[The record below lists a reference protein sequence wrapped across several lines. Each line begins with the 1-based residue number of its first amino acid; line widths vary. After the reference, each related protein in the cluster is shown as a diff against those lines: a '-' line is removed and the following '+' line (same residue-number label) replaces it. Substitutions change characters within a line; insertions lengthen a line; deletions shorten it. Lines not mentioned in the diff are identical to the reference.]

1 MTIYA
6 AGAVCWR
13 MSKGEIE
20 LAMVFRTKHKD
31 WTFPKGKVDPGE
43 LLPETAVR
51 EVEEEA
57 GIRIRLGRKLAVI
70 DYELASG
77 ETKEVHYWVSKVKD
91 SAIAKSKFTP
101 NDEIKK
107 VEWFTA
113 KKAMKQLTYD
123 HDRELLAKTLE
134 FYDQGE
140 LETRG
145 LVILRHTSAT
155 PRASWAGEEAKRPLL
170 PEGRQQAKRLVGL
183 LDAYGPKRLVTS
195 PWTRCQQTV
204 APYSKKTKRT
214 LIERSQLTE
223 LANERGPR
231 KTKNVIEDTFGQTK
245 NALICSHR
253 PALPTILET
262 FSKYASKEITPALT
276 AEKTLAPGEFFV
288 LRVTTGPKPKIIAY
302 ERVYLESELSEAKLS
317 A

>member
-1 MTIYA
+1 MTVYA

-20 LAMVFRTKHKD
+20 LAMVYRTKHKD

-91 SAIAKSKFTP
+91 SAIAKSRFSP
-101 NDEIKK
+101 NDEIEK
-107 VEWFTA
+107 VEWFAA

-123 HDRELLAKTLE
+123 HDRELLVKTLE

-145 LVILRHTSAT
+145 LIILRHTSAT

-170 PEGRQQAKRLVGL
+170 PEGREQAKRLVSL

-253 PALPTILET
+253 PALPTIIET
-262 FSKYASKEITPALT
+262 FSKYAIKGITPALA
-276 AEKTLAPGEFFV
+276 AEKTLSPGEFFV
-288 LRVTTGPKPKIIAY
+288 LRVTIGPRPKIIAY
-302 ERVYLESELSEAKLS
+302 ERIYLESALSEAKLS

>member
-1 MTIYA
+1 MTVYA

-20 LAMVFRTKHKD
+20 LAMVYRTKHKD

-51 EVEEEA
+51 EIEEEA

-101 NDEIKK
+101 NDEIEK

-113 KKAMKQLTYD
+113 KKATKQLTYN

-170 PEGRQQAKRLVGL
+170 PEGRQQAKRLVSL

-223 LANERGPR
+223 LATERGPR
-231 KTKNVIEDTFGQTK
+231 KPKNVIEDTFGQTK

-262 FSKYASKEITPALT
+262 FSKYASKEISPALK
-276 AEKTLAPGEFFV
+276 AEKTLSPGEFFV

-302 ERVYLESELSEAKLS
+302 ERIYLESALSEVKLS

>member
-1 MTIYA
+1 MTVYA

-20 LAMVFRTKHKD
+20 LAIVFRTKHKD

-70 DYELASG
+70 DYELDSG

-91 SAIAKSKFTP
+91 SAIAKSKFTA
-101 NDEIKK
+101 NDEIEK

-170 PEGRQQAKRLVGL
+170 PEGRQQAKRLVSL

-214 LIERSQLTE
+214 LSERSQLTE

-302 ERVYLESELSEAKLS
+302 ERVYLESALSEAKLS

>member
-1 MTIYA
+1 
-6 AGAVCWR
+6 
-13 MSKGEIE
+13 
-20 LAMVFRTKHKD
+20 
-31 WTFPKGKVDPGE
+31 
-43 LLPETAVR
+43 VR
-51 EVEEEA
+51 EIEEEA

-101 NDEIKK
+101 NDEIEK
-107 VEWFTA
+107 VEWVTA

-123 HDRELLAKTLE
+123 QDRELLIKTLE

-170 PEGRQQAKRLVGL
+170 PEGRQQAKRLVSL

-262 FSKYASKEITPALT
+262 FSKYASKEISPALK
-276 AEKTLAPGEFFV
+276 AEKTLSPGEFFV

-302 ERVYLESELSEAKLS
+302 ERIYLESALSEVKLS

>member
-1 MTIYA
+1 
-6 AGAVCWR
+6 

-20 LAMVFRTKHKD
+20 LAIVFRTKHKD

-70 DYELASG
+70 DYELDSG

-91 SAIAKSKFTP
+91 SAIAKSKFTA
-101 NDEIKK
+101 NDEIEK

-170 PEGRQQAKRLVGL
+170 PEGRQQAKRLVSL

-302 ERVYLESELSEAKLS
+302 ERVYLESALSEAKLS

>member
-1 MTIYA
+1 MTVYA

-20 LAMVFRTKHKD
+20 LAIVFRTKHKD

-70 DYELASG
+70 DYELDSG

-91 SAIAKSKFTP
+91 SAIAKSKFTA
-101 NDEIKK
+101 NDEIEK

>member
-1 MTIYA
+1 MTVYA

-20 LAMVFRTKHKD
+20 LAIVFRTKHKD

-70 DYELASG
+70 DYELDSG

-91 SAIAKSKFTP
+91 SAIAKSKFTA
-101 NDEIKK
+101 NDEIEK

-302 ERVYLESELSEAKLS
+302 ERVYLESALSEAKLS

>member
-1 MTIYA
+1 MTVYA

-13 MSKGEIE
+13 MAKGEIE
-20 LAMVFRTKHKD
+20 LAMVYRTVHKD

-43 LLPETAVR
+43 LFPETAVR

-91 SAIAKSKFTP
+91 SAIAKSKFKP
-101 NDEIKK
+101 DDEIEK
-107 VEWFTA
+107 VEWASA
-113 KKAMKQLTYD
+113 KKAMKQLTYE
-123 HDRELLAKTLE
+123 HDRALLTKTLE
-134 FYDQGE
+134 FFARGE

-145 LVILRHTSAT
+145 LVILRHTTAT
-155 PRASWAGEEAKRPLL
+155 PRSSWAGEEAKRPLL
-170 PEGRQQAKRLVGL
+170 PEGKQQAKRLVRL
-183 LDAYGPKRLVTS
+183 LDAYGPKRLVTR
-195 PWTRCQQTV
+195 PWTRCQQTI

-253 PALPTILET
+253 PALPTIIET
-262 FSKYASKEITPALT
+262 FSKYASKEIAPAL
-276 AEKTLAPGEFFV
+276 AREKTLSPGEFFV
-288 LRVTTGPKPKIIAY
+288 LRVATGPKPKIIAY
-302 ERVYLESELSEAKLS
+302 ERIYLESDVLEAKLS

>member
-1 MTIYA
+1 MTVYA

-13 MSKGEIE
+13 MNKGEME
-20 LAMVFRTKHKD
+20 LAIVYRATHKD
-31 WTFPKGKVDPGE
+31 WSFPKGKVDPGE
-43 LLPETAVR
+43 LCPETAVR

-70 DYELASG
+70 AYEHTSG
-77 ETKEVHYWVSKVKD
+77 ESKEVHYWVSKVKD
-91 SAIAKSKFTP
+91 SAIAKSKFKP
-101 NDEIKK
+101 NDEIEK
-107 VEWFTA
+107 VEWVST
-113 KKAMKQLTYD
+113 KKAMKQLTYER
-123 HDRELLAKTLE
+123 DRELVVKILDFLHR
-134 FYDQGE
+134 GE

-145 LVILRHTSAT
+145 LIILRHTTAT
-155 PRASWAGEEAKRPLL
+155 PRRSWAGEEAKRPLL
-170 PEGRQQAKRLVGL
+170 LEGKQQAKRLVNL

-204 APYSKKTKRT
+204 APYAKMTNRT

-253 PALPTILET
+253 PALPTIIET
-262 FSKYASKEITPALT
+262 FSKHAGADIARAL
-276 AEKTLAPGEFFV
+276 AGEKTLSPGEFFV
-288 LRVTTGPKPKIIAY
+288 LRLTTGLAPKIIAY
-302 ERVYLESELSEAKLS
+302 ERIDLESAILVAKLS
-317 A
+317 V

>member
-1 MTIYA
+1 MTVYA

-20 LAMVFRTKHKD
+20 LAIVFRTKHKD

-70 DYELASG
+70 DYELDSG

-170 PEGRQQAKRLVGL
+170 PEGRQQAKRLVNL

-204 APYSKKTKRT
+204 SPYSKKTKRT

>member
-1 MTIYA
+1 MTVYA

-20 LAMVFRTKHKD
+20 LAIVFRTKHKD

-70 DYELASG
+70 DYELDSG

-302 ERVYLESELSEAKLS
+302 ERVYLESALSEAKLS

>member
-1 MTIYA
+1 MTVYA

-20 LAMVFRTKHKD
+20 LAIVFRTKHKD

-70 DYELASG
+70 DYELDSG

-91 SAIAKSKFTP
+91 SAIAKSKFTA
-101 NDEIKK
+101 NDEIEK

-170 PEGRQQAKRLVGL
+170 PEGRQQAKRLVSL

-302 ERVYLESELSEAKLS
+302 ERVYLESALSEAKLS

>member
-13 MSKGEIE
+13 MTRGEIE
-20 LAMVFRTKHKD
+20 LALIYRTRHKD

-57 GIRIRLGRKLAVI
+57 GIKIRLGRKLAVL

-91 SAIAKSKFTP
+91 SAIAKSKFSP
-101 NDEIKK
+101 NDEVEK
-107 VEWFTA
+107 VEWVSA
-113 KKAMKQLTYD
+113 KKAMEQLTYD
-123 HDRELLAKTLE
+123 HDRELLEKTLG

-140 LETRG
+140 LETKG
-145 LVILRHTSAT
+145 LIVLRHAAAT

-170 PEGRQQAKRLVGL
+170 PAGREQAKRLVSL
-183 LDAYGPKRLVTS
+183 LDAYGPKRLITS
-195 PWTRCQQTV
+195 PWVRCQQTV

-231 KTKNVIEDTFGQTK
+231 KTENVIEDTFGQTK
-245 NALICSHR
+245 NALICTHR
-253 PALPTILET
+253 PALPTIIET
-262 FSKYASKEITPALT
+262 FSKYASKDVAPMLT

-288 LRVTTGPKPKIIAY
+288 LRVTLGTRPKIIAY
-302 ERVYLESELSEAKLS
+302 ERIYLESSVLEVKLG

>member
-1 MTIYA
+1 MTVYA

-20 LAMVFRTKHKD
+20 LAIVFRTKHKD

-70 DYELASG
+70 DYELDSG

>member
-1 MTIYA
+1 
-6 AGAVCWR
+6 
-13 MSKGEIE
+13 
-20 LAMVFRTKHKD
+20 
-31 WTFPKGKVDPGE
+31 
-43 LLPETAVR
+43 
-51 EVEEEA
+51 
-57 GIRIRLGRKLAVI
+57 
-70 DYELASG
+70 
-77 ETKEVHYWVSKVKD
+77 
-91 SAIAKSKFTP
+91 
-101 NDEIKK
+101 
-107 VEWFTA
+107 
-113 KKAMKQLTYD
+113 
-123 HDRELLAKTLE
+123 
-134 FYDQGE
+134 
-140 LETRG
+140 
-145 LVILRHTSAT
+145 
-155 PRASWAGEEAKRPLL
+155 LL
-170 PEGRQQAKRLVGL
+170 PEGRQQAKRLVSL

-262 FSKYASKEITPALT
+262 FSKYASKEISPALK
-276 AEKTLAPGEFFV
+276 AEKTLSPGEFFV

-302 ERVYLESELSEAKLS
+302 ERIYLESALSEVKLR